1 MAKNKRYTVLFEYF
15 RRHLKNLLRN
25 YFIWEGLPE
34 TIDSR
39 ALEEMLLFESGH
51 CIGFKWTEAKDPDY
65 KDKVIV
71 ADGALAGIDLYQ
83 RPVQFV
89 SANPVIVPAVLRTV
103 GKDCVPLFNTRNYR
117 FGETC
122 NQLVNMYAD
131 LLAHQTISM
140 KTSIVNSRVVL
151 IPTVK
156 DDKEAIR
163 VNELL
168 QQIYDGESYAL
179 KFKISEFDGNTIFP
193 IKARDNIVVSELAD
207 ARRCIFAD
215 FYAESG
221 VKTVAVDKRERT
233 NLAEMSSNDTQTKI
247 ACDIMLS
254 PRQMW
259 AEEMNKMFG
268 TNISVRFNEDVMD
281 DNVIEEVLNYGESMG
296 ETDANNGA
304 TA

>member
-1 MAKNKRYTVLFEYF
+1 M
-15 RRHLKNLLRN
+15 
-25 YFIWEGLPE
+25 
-34 TIDSR
+34 
-39 ALEEMLLFESGH
+39 
-51 CIGFKWTEAKDPDY
+51 
-65 KDKVIV
+65 
-71 ADGALAGIDLYQ
+71 
-83 RPVQFV
+83 
-89 SANPVIVPAVLRTV
+89 RTV
-103 GKDCVPLFNTRNYR
+103 GKDCVPLYNTRNYR

-122 NQLVNMYAD
+122 NQLVNLYAD
-131 LLAHQTISM
+131 LLAHETISM
-140 KTSIVNSRVVL
+140 RTSVINSRVTL

-168 QQIYDGESYAL
+168 QQIFDGESYAL
-179 KFKISEFDGNTIFP
+179 KFKISDFDGSTIFP

-215 FYAESG
+215 FYAESGVKESG

-268 TNISVRFNEDVMD
+268 TNISVRFNEDVMN
-281 DNVIEEVLNYGESMG
+281 DNVIEEVLNYEQSMG
-296 ETDANNGA
+296 ETDADNGA